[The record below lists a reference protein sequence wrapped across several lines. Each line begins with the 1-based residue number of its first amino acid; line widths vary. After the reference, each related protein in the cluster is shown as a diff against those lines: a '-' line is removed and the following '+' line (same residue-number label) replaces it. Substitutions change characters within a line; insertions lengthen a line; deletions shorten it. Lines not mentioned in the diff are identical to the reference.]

1 MESNFLF
8 SRSLRRG
15 SKDGSSKK
23 SWTGKANG
31 EERGRVAA
39 VQEEVG
45 AKFTWYLSEANIT

>member
-1 MESNFLF
+1 MERNFLF

-15 SKDGSSKK
+15 SKDGKK

-45 AKFTWYLSEANIT
+45 VKFTWYLSQANIT